1 MLQKKIL
8 RTLFGLIF
16 LSSVFSVSAQVKVR
30 KPVKKPVQKTAQTK
44 PETVEETPT
53 QSAPKKNSRPEEQI
67 ENTPEPVK
75 KNSHPEKTNARIDQ
89 TKENTPVY
97 FYEFSQPNFLISKL
111 LIEHDE
117 NGKGKITFSKQ
128 SFDETITD
136 PIQLSAAALERIK
149 AVWQA
154 LNFLD
159 STENYQYEKD
169 YSHLGNM
176 TFMMKKD
183 KRERTAK
190 FNWTVN
196 PDAKNLMD
204 EYRRIGQQFVW
215 IFDIG
220 VARENQP
227 LEAPRLMDSLDSL
240 IKRNEISDAAQ
251 MIPMLKELSND
262 ERIPLIA
269 RNHATRIIKE
279 VEKKAD
285 KK

>member
-1 MLQKKIL
+1 MLQKIFS

-16 LSSVFSVSAQVKVR
+16 LSSVFSVSAQTKR
-30 KPVKKPVQKTAQTK
+30 KAPKNPVKKAVQTK
-44 PETVEETPT
+44 PEMVEEKSA
-53 QSAPKKNSRPEEQI
+53 QSAPKKNSRPEEQS
-67 ENTPEPVK
+67 ENSSEPIK
-75 KNSHPEKTNARIDQ
+75 KNSQTEKTNARPDAV
-89 TKENTPVY
+89 KENPPVY
-97 FYEFSQPNFLISKL
+97 FYEFSQPNFLISKVF
-111 LIEHDE
+111 IEHDE

-128 SFDETITD
+128 SFDEVISD
-136 PIQLSAAALERIK
+136 PIQLSPTALERIK
-149 AVWQA
+149 AVWQV

-176 TFMMKKD
+176 TFTMKKD
-183 KRERTAK
+183 KQTRTAK
-190 FNWTVN
+190 FNWTAN
-196 PDAKNLMD
+196 TDAKNLAD

-227 LEAPRLMDSLDSL
+227 LEAPRLMDALDSL
-240 IKRNEISDAAQ
+240 IKRNEVSDAAQ
-251 MIPMLKELSND
+251 MIPMLKELSDD

-269 RNHATRIIKE
+269 RNHATRMIKE
-279 VEKKAD
+279 IEKKAD

>member
-1 MLQKKIL
+1 MSQ
-8 RTLFGLIF
+8 
-16 LSSVFSVSAQVKVR
+16 VFSVSAQTKPR
-30 KPVKKPVQKTAQTK
+30 KAAKKPAKKAVQTK
-44 PETVEETPT
+44 PEVVGETPA
-53 QSAPKKNSRPEEQI
+53 QSPPKKNSRPEEQL
-67 ENTPEPVK
+67 ENPSEPIK
-75 KNSHPEKTNARIDQ
+75 KNSQTEKTNLRSDAV
-89 TKENTPVY
+89 KAYSSVY
-97 FYEFSQPNFLISKL
+97 FYEFSQPNFLISKIS
-111 LIEHDE
+111 IEHDE
-117 NGKGKITFSKQ
+117 NGKGKITFSKK
-128 SFDETITD
+128 SFDEVISD
-136 PIQLSAAALERIK
+136 PIQLSPTALERIK

-176 TFMMKKD
+176 TFKMKKD
-183 KRERTAK
+183 KRERIAK
-190 FNWTVN
+190 FNWTAN
-196 PDAKNLMD
+196 TDAKNLAD

-227 LEAPRLMDSLDSL
+227 LEAPRLMDALDSL

-251 MIPMLKELSND
+251 MILMLKELSND

-269 RNHATRIIKE
+269 RNHATRMIKE
-279 VEKKAD
+279 IEKKAD

>member
-1 MLQKKIL
+1 MLQKNFSRI
-8 RTLFGLIF
+8 LFGLIF
-16 LSSVFSVSAQVKVR
+16 LSSVFAVSAQVKAR
-30 KPVKKPVQKTAQTK
+30 KPVKKPAQKTVQTK
-44 PETVEETPT
+44 PETVEETPA
-53 QSAPKKNSRPEEQI
+53 QLPPKKNSRPEEQI

-75 KNSHPEKTNARIDQ
+75 KNAHTEKTNARPDAA
-89 TKENTPVY
+89 KENQPVY
-97 FYEFSQPNFLISKL
+97 FYEFSQPNFLISKMF
-111 LIEHDE
+111 IEHDE
-117 NGKGKITFSKQ
+117 NGKGKITFTKQ
-128 SFDETITD
+128 NFDEAITD
-136 PIQLSAAALERIK
+136 PIQLSPAALERTK

-159 STENYQYEKD
+159 STDSYQYEKD

-176 TFMMKKD
+176 TFTMKKE
-183 KRERTAK
+183 KRERIAK
-190 FNWTVN
+190 FNYTTN
-196 PDAKNLMD
+196 PDAKNLAD

-227 LEAPRLMDSLDSL
+227 LEAPRLMDALDSL
-240 IKRNEISDAAQ
+240 IKRNEISDPAQ

-279 VEKKAD
+279 IEKKAN

>member
-1 MLQKKIL
+1 MLQKNFFRI
-8 RTLFGLIF
+8 LFGLVF
-16 LSSVFSVSAQVKVR
+16 FGSVFVVSAQIKAR
-30 KPVKKPVQKTAQTK
+30 KPIKTSAKKAVQTK
-44 PETVEETPT
+44 PETLEETPA

-75 KNSHPEKTNARIDQ
+75 KNAHAEKTNSRPDAA
-89 TKENTPVY
+89 KENPPVY
-97 FYEFSQPNFLISKL
+97 FYEFSQPNFLISKIF
-111 LIEHDE
+111 IEHDE
-117 NGKGKITFSKQ
+117 NGKGKITFTKQ
-128 SFDETITD
+128 NFDEAITD
-136 PIQLSAAALERIK
+136 PVQLSQAALEKIK
-149 AVWQA
+149 AIWQA

-159 STENYQYEKD
+159 STESYQYEKD

-176 TFMMKKD
+176 TFTMRKE
-183 KRERTAK
+183 KRERIAK
-190 FNWTVN
+190 FNYTTN
-196 PDAKNLMD
+196 PNAKNLAD

-227 LEAPRLMDSLDSL
+227 LEAPRLMDTLDSL

-279 VEKKAD
+279 IEKKAE